1 MLFLKRR
8 NLEMTDLPTTTQKQ
22 PVRPLHIDL
31 PVDLIADIER
41 VARDEDLTRTAWL
54 RRLLRKT
61 VKAAAKEA
69 TAQT

>member
-1 MLFLKRR
+1 
-8 NLEMTDLPTTTQKQ
+8 MTDLIMTQKQ
-22 PVRPLHIDL
+22 PVRPLHVDL
-31 PVDLIADIER
+31 PADLVSDIER
-41 VARDEDLTRTAWL
+41 LAREEDLTRTAWL